1 MKKTA
6 WKSLSAH
13 ARTQKI
19 QPSGH
24 LNVLYHRTT
33 WHLVPKV
40 CCWGTATSSHVP
52 RKWSCAQCS
61 CSAVY
66 LRVGEHN
73 VSCSRSESI
82 VGTDEMGHSSNRQ
95 WRTRRRGRR
104 PPPWLE
110 IFRANFVFRASSSC
124 SKILKNKKYINT
136 VENFRATSVLKLFF
150 QSKRKFLKNRYFNA
164 MKYFTVNSVFQGK
177 RKLFKILKDKQ
188 YIQYSEFRAY
198 SDF

>member
-1 MKKTA
+1 VKKTA

-95 WRTRRRGRR
+95 WRTRRRGDGR
-104 PPPWLE
+104 PHGLKYSGQTLFSGQAQVAQKSW
-110 IFRANFVFRASSSC
+110 
-124 SKILKNKKYINT
+124 KIKNISIQWKI
-136 VENFRATSVLKLFF
+136 SGQLLF
-150 QSKRKFLKNRYFNA
+150 
-164 MKYFTVNSVFQGK
+164 
-177 RKLFKILKDKQ
+177 
-188 YIQYSEFRAY
+188 
-198 SDF
+198 